1 MCRHAL
7 VRAPPR
13 AVIVRGGSKLL
24 TGTAP
29 EARGD
34 PSHLDQDGL
43 SNSDRR
49 SALAKPGAITARP
62 RSPIRVVGA
71 TTRQSRAPP
80 HRVRAGRP
88 APLGARFDRIC

>member
-1 MCRHAL
+1 VCRHAL

-13 AVIVRGGSKLL
+13 AVIARGGSKLL

-29 EARGD
+29 EARDD

-62 RSPIRVVGA
+62 RNPIRVVGA
-71 TTRQSRAPP
+71 RDAVIEGAASQGESWPP
-80 HRVRAGRP
+80 SA
-88 APLGARFDRIC
+88 ARSTI

>member
-1 MCRHAL
+1 MCRHTL

-13 AVIVRGGSKLL
+13 AVIARGGSKLL

-29 EARGD
+29 EARDD

-62 RSPIRVVGA
+62 RSPIRVVGPRRGNRGRRLTGESWPPSTA
-71 TTRQSRAPP
+71 TST
-80 HRVRAGRP
+80 
-88 APLGARFDRIC
+88 I